1 MLGRS
6 LSIIPESL
14 LGAAIMRPC
23 QFPGPRC
30 ERVVGAR
37 ALLLRL
43 LADALH
49 QADLGP
55 RMRRKAPRSGP
66 GRVTRAQVVV
76 ARRWLCG
83 ELDDQVA
90 LPVAYV
96 CDMLGIEHEVLAAAV
111 RARTAS

>member
-1 MLGRS
+1 MLGR
-6 LSIIPESL
+6 LSSIESL
-14 LGAAIMRPC
+14 FGVVITRPC
-23 QFPGPRC
+23 QIPGGRSD
-30 ERVVGAR
+30 RAGGAR

-43 LADALH
+43 LADAIH